1 MKEETN
7 KEIKEGTFG
16 KSSIK
21 TDKLLENVKVTKVVR
36 FKSCIRYYL
45 ERIGKVGNITIR
57 IPDYL
62 DLKLKKGD
70 IVNLDDI
77 YERIK

>member
-1 MKEETN
+1 MNMKLEE
-7 KEIKEGTFG
+7 
-16 KSSIK
+16 
-21 TDKLLENVKVTKVVR
+21 VKVTKIVKFR
-36 FKSCIRYYL
+36 SCIRYYF
-45 ERIGKVGNITIR
+45 ERIGKVGNIRIR

-62 DLKLKKGD
+62 DLKLKEGD

>member
-1 MKEETN
+1 MKSN
-7 KEIKEGTFG
+7 KEIKNLLG
-16 KSSIK
+16 KSFTK
-21 TDKLLENVKVTKVVR
+21 TDDLLENVKVTKIVK

-45 ERIGKVGNITIR
+45 ERIGKVGNIVIR
-57 IPDYL
+57 VPDYL